1 MWSQAI
7 QVMCQT
13 RFLSDFNNCEVL
25 SSEFFVVQNYS
36 VFYTIICMYMLL
48 VISVK
53 IICVD
58 TYMEV

>member
-13 RFLSDFNNCEVL
+13 RFLSDFNNCEVV
-25 SSEFFVVQNYS
+25 SSEFFAVQNYS
-36 VFYTIICMYMLL
+36 VFYTIICVYMLL